1 MKIVIKRKKK
11 KGVILFYFLEQ
22 GVEKVKVMKTPWLK
36 IN

>member
-1 MKIVIKRKKK
+1 MKIVIKRKK